1 MRSQRAPP
9 RQGPAGTTIIIQALS
24 YVPDQASPSASG
36 DRRRPPPPPKRQC
49 RQAQAMSVIRTKARQ
64 GKSVRSA
71 LCSPP
76 LRSMRKQG
84 TQKTTV
90 LGSADCY
97 PPPPGRAPGISPG
110 TKPPTSSSKGNLLS
124 LHVFGARGAKL
135 TDLPDRPPY
144 RIMMD
149 WDSASRLSPGAS
161 SGTERWVCAPQ
172 RGVRFIRKRRDHDQ
186 KAAACQLVVTGYEKE
201 TRSDGARVSPHTHP
215 RLQVGIGTL
224 LLRVCSEWLTPRR
237 CYVSAPCLS
246 AYGSAV
252 REAVPTAV
260 QSCLLAKPSVI
271 LRRVLLRFRSGKEGR
286 IHFRNGRRL
295 RRQSPAPGLLTP
307 WVLQF

>member
-1 MRSQRAPP
+1 MLEMSHGSGREGSREKTGHTVSSCGQEHSRMPCGEECEASAP
-9 RQGPAGTTIIIQALS
+9 RQGRVQRGRPSSSRLS
-24 YVPDQASPSASG
+24 LTYPTRRLRPHLVIPG
-36 DRRRPPPPPKRQC
+36 DPPPPP
-49 RQAQAMSVIRTKARQ
+49 QAAVSASPGDVCHSHKGEARQ
-64 GKSVRSA
+64 VCPQRS
-71 LCSPP
+71 LLPP

-246 AYGSAV
+246 AYG
-252 REAVPTAV
+252 
-260 QSCLLAKPSVI
+260 
-271 LRRVLLRFRSGKEGR
+271 
-286 IHFRNGRRL
+286 
-295 RRQSPAPGLLTP
+295 
-307 WVLQF
+307 

>member
-36 DRRRPPPPPKRQC
+36 DRRTPSPKRQC
-49 RQAQAMSVIRTKARQ
+49 RRCLSFAQRRGKA
-64 GKSVRSA
+64 SLSA
-71 LCSPP
+71 ALSASP

-135 TDLPDRPPY
+135 TDLSDRPPY

-149 WDSASRLSPGAS
+149 GDSASRLSPGAS
-161 SGTERWVCAPQ
+161 SGTEWWACAPQ
-172 RGVRFIRKRRDHDQ
+172 RGVRFIRKRRNHDQ

-224 LLRVCSEWLTPRR
+224 LLRV
-237 CYVSAPCLS
+237 
-246 AYGSAV
+246 
-252 REAVPTAV
+252 
-260 QSCLLAKPSVI
+260 
-271 LRRVLLRFRSGKEGR
+271 
-286 IHFRNGRRL
+286 
-295 RRQSPAPGLLTP
+295 
-307 WVLQF
+307 